1 MPPGPYSDLSRPPL
15 RQASL
20 ARGLLLPG
28 GLWTSVRVLP
38 VTGSTNAD
46 VAAAAAEGAPE
57 GLVVVAEEQRSG
69 RGRLD
74 RVWQMPARAGLLFS
88 VLLRP
93 PLEPARWGWLPLLAG
108 VACAEAVRSV
118 TGVEA
123 VLKWPNDVL
132 VGERKLAGILAERR
146 VGEGSASG
154 LGDALVLGIGLNVLL
169 GPDELPVPTAT
180 SLALETD
187 EPVDRDPVLRAV
199 LRALEHRYRR
209 FVGAGGDP
217 VRSQLL
223 EEYRTRCATLGRE
236 VRVLLPA
243 DRELRGRA
251 VDVDVEGRLVVE
263 GPDGPVPVAA
273 GDVVHV
279 R

>member
-1 MPPGPYSDLSRPPL
+1 MSPGPYSDLSRPPL

-20 ARGLLLPG
+20 ARGLLVPG
-28 GLWTSVRVLP
+28 GLWTSVRVVP

-46 VAAAAAEGAPE
+46 VAAAASRGEPE
-57 GLVVVAEEQRSG
+57 GLVLVAEEQRSG

-108 VACAEAVRSV
+108 VACAEAVESV

-123 VLKWPNDVL
+123 ALKWPNDVM

-146 VGEGSASG
+146 AGDGGA
-154 LGDALVLGIGLNVLL
+154 DALVLGIGLNVSLS
-169 GPDELPVPTAT
+169 GEELPVPTAT

-217 VRSQLL
+217 ERSRLL
-223 EEYRTRCATLGRE
+223 EEYRARCATIGRE

-251 VDVDVEGRLVVE
+251 VDVDGEGRLVVE

>member
-1 MPPGPYSDLSRPPL
+1 MSPGPYSDLSRPPL

-20 ARGLLLPG
+20 ARGLLVPG
-28 GLWTSVRVLP
+28 GLWTSVRVVP

-46 VAAAAAEGAPE
+46 VAAAAAQGEPE
-57 GLVVVAEEQRSG
+57 GLVLVAEEQRSG

-93 PLEPARWGWLPLLAG
+93 PVEPARWGWLPLLAG
-108 VACAEAVRSV
+108 VACAEAVESV

-123 VLKWPNDVL
+123 ALKWPNDVM

-146 VGEGSASG
+146 V
-154 LGDALVLGIGLNVLL
+154 DALVLGIGLNVSLAE
-169 GPDELPVPTAT
+169 DELPVPTAT

-223 EEYRTRCATLGRE
+223 EEYRARCATVGRE

-243 DRELRGRA
+243 DRELLGRA
-251 VDVDVEGRLVVE
+251 VDVDAEGRLVVD
-263 GPDGPVPVAA
+263 GPDGRVPVAA

>member
-1 MPPGPYSDLSRPPL
+1 MRE
-15 RQASL
+15 RSL
-20 ARGLLLPG
+20 AHGLLVPG
-28 GLWTSVRVLP
+28 GLWTSVRVVA

-46 VAAAAAEGAPE
+46 VAAAAAEGAAE
-57 GLVVVAEEQRSG
+57 GLVLVAEEQRSG

-88 VLLRP
+88 VLLRQ

-108 VACAEAVRSV
+108 VACADAVEQV
-118 TGVEA
+118 TGVQA
-123 VLKWPNDVL
+123 GLKWPNDVL

-146 VGEGSASG
+146 AGDGQ
-154 LGDALVLGIGLNVLL
+154 GDALVLGIGLNVSLTA
-169 GPDELPVPTAT
+169 DELPVPTAT
-180 SLALETD
+180 SLALESE

-209 FVGAGGDP
+209 FLSAGGDP

-223 EEYRTRCATLGRE
+223 EEYRTRCTTVGRE

-243 DRELRGRA
+243 DRELLGRA

-263 GPDGPVPVAA
+263 GPDGRVPVAA